1 MGIPQTTCYHARL
14 CGNAKRLP
22 VGTEAKVV
30 FGDLR
35 GHEAVTANK
44 NKIPVDFSWI
54 WPNYSLQFTN
64 SPAHQLY
71 YSSPP
76 SRSHCSLC
84 FSDWVPPTCMEFSKK
99 AIITRTKVWPLLRRL
114 WLLFSLKFS
123 SIRKPVRDA
132 SPVQAKAEV
141 EASKYL
147 PYFASRV

>member
-44 NKIPVDFSWI
+44 NQNTSRFFMDMTKLFITI
-54 WPNYSLQFTN
+54 HQFTS

-76 SRSHCSLC
+76 SRSHCGSPNLHGSFEKGHNYAHQSL
-84 FSDWVPPTCMEFSKK
+84 
-99 AIITRTKVWPLLRRL
+99 A
-114 WLLFSLKFS
+114 
-123 SIRKPVRDA
+123 
-132 SPVQAKAEV
+132 
-141 EASKYL
+141 ASKTL
-147 PYFASRV
+147 VTAVFSQVLLH